1 MEIKQ
6 LNVLAYMIVG
16 LVTIVLIANFINTN
30 NTPNETTNTDSV
42 LVADT
47 IINLKEWND
56 NVRQTIN
63 ERRVQETS
71 VCKDK
76 R

>member
-1 MEIKQ
+1 MEIKR
-6 LNVLAYMIVG
+6 LSVLVYMIVG

-47 IINLKEWND
+47 IINLKE
-56 NVRQTIN
+56 
-63 ERRVQETS
+63 
-71 VCKDK
+71 
-76 R
+76 